1 MEDKIFIE
9 VISKEVNLDTDTTS
23 VSGVNGRKTYTTG
36 MISSRAMQLI
46 EVDSDLIKKIRRQI
60 EKFSEAFS
68 DVIIADETELEFS
81 IGLTGSG
88 NICILTGGTQL
99 GVKVTMKLGKQ

>member
-9 VISKEVNLDTDTTS
+9 VISNEVNLTTAATS
-23 VSGVNGRKTYTTG
+23 VSEVNSRKTYTTG
-36 MISSRAMQLI
+36 MIPSRAMQLI

-60 EKFSEAFS
+60 EKFSEVFS
-68 DVIIADETELEFS
+68 DVIIANETELEFS

-88 NICILTGGTQL
+88 NICILTGSSQL
-99 GVKVTMKLGKQ
+99 GVKVTMKWEKQ